1 MLKKSLGLAVFT
13 LSSLSGCA
21 YMTGEHYSQQ
31 TIEAVNRSEENL
43 SSRIE
48 ELDSNLDKQ
57 TDYISSLESEI
68 INLNNEVE
76 VLKHNQQSLINA
88 TRKSSNSTSS
98 SPATS
103 NIVVTNMEPQ
113 TRPGMVTLGSL
124 ESIEI
129 DIVKTAFIAR
139 VDTGAT
145 TSSINAVDLQEFER
159 NGKKWVKF
167 HISDETAPED
177 RKWVEAPIVRH
188 VKIRQSSTNAL
199 ERRPVVELWIKIG
212 SVHEKA
218 QFTLA
223 DRSQMDYPILLGREF
238 IQDVAYVDV
247 SREFI
252 ESKAPKKASKQ

>member
-1 MLKKSLGLAVFT
+1 MLKKSLGIAVFS
-13 LSSLSGCA
+13 LGSLSGCA

-31 TIEAVNRSEENL
+31 TIQAIDQSTESL
-43 SSRIE
+43 SNRIE
-48 ELDSNLDKQ
+48 EVDSNLDKQ

-76 VLKHNQQSLINA
+76 VLKRNQQSFINA
-88 TRKSSNSTSS
+88 QRKAQQTSNNSS
-98 SPATS
+98 ATS
-103 NIVVTNMEPQ
+103 NIVVTSMEPQ

-124 ESIEI
+124 ESINI
-129 DIVKTAFIAR
+129 DIVKTTFIAR

-167 HISDETAPED
+167 HISDETKPED

-188 VKIRQSSTNAL
+188 VKIRQSSSDAL
-199 ERRPVVELWIKIG
+199 ERRPVVDIWIKIG

-238 IQDVAYVDV
+238 IRDVAYVDV

-252 ESKAPKKASKQ
+252 ESKAPQNTH

>member
-1 MLKKSLGLAVFT
+1 MLKKSLGLAVFA
-13 LSSLSGCA
+13 LGSLSGCA
-21 YMTGEHYSQQ
+21 YMTGEHYSEQ
-31 TIEAVNRSEENL
+31 TIAVINQSEEKL
-43 SSRIE
+43 SNRIE

-57 TDYISSLESEI
+57 TDYIASLESEV
-68 INLNNEVE
+68 INLSNEVE
-76 VLKHNQQSLINA
+76 VLKHNQQRFIA
-88 TRKSSNSTSS
+88 TARKAQTTSS
-98 SPATS
+98 SPSATS
-103 NIVVTNMEPQ
+103 NIVVTNLEPQ

-124 ESIEI
+124 ESVDI
-129 DIVKTAFIAR
+129 DIVKSAFVAR

-167 HISDETAPED
+167 HISDQTAPED

-238 IQDVAYVDV
+238 IQDIAYVDV

-252 ESKAPKKASKQ
+252 ESKAVSNTSKK

>member
-1 MLKKSLGLAVFT
+1 MLKKSLGLAFFLLV
-13 LSSLSGCA
+13 SLSGCA

-31 TIEAVNRSEENL
+31 TIQAINQSEEKL
-43 SSRIE
+43 SNRIE

-57 TDYISSLESEI
+57 TDYIASLEAEV
-68 INLNNEVE
+68 INLSNEVE
-76 VLKHNQQSLINA
+76 LMKRRQQRYL
-88 TRKSSNSTSS
+88 SSAHKTQTPSQPSG
-98 SPATS
+98 TS
-103 NIVVTNMEPQ
+103 NIVVTDLEPQ

-124 ESIEI
+124 EKVDI
-129 DIVKTAFIAR
+129 DIVKTSFTAR

-145 TSSINAVDLQEFER
+145 TSSINAIDLQEFER

-167 HISDETAPED
+167 HIADNRAPED
-177 RKWVEAPIVRH
+177 RLWIEAPIIKH

-199 ERRPVVELWIKIG
+199 DRRPVVEIWIKIG
-212 SVHEKA
+212 SIHEKA

-223 DRSQMDYPILLGREF
+223 DRTQMDYPILLGREF

-252 ESKAPKKASKQ
+252 ESKEPPKKISTQ